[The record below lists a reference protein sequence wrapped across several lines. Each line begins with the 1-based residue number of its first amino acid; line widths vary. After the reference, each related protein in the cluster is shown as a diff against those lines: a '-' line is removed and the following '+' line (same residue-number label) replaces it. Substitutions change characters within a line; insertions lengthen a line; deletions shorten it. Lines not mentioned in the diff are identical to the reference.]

1 MQKNT
6 YGKIGEIIATD
17 YLKAKGYKI
26 IANNY
31 KNPLGEIDIIACDK
45 DYIVFVEVKT
55 RISRAFGDP
64 TEAVNYTKQNKIR
77 QVATLY
83 LKQHRMLNVNCRFDV
98 VAVLGQAGDSDV
110 RHIENA
116 F

>member
-6 YGKIGEIIATD
+6 YGKIGEIIATN
-17 YLKAKGYKI
+17 YLKQKGYKI
-26 IANNY
+26 VANNY
-31 KNPLGEIDIIACDK
+31 KNPIGEIDIIARDK
-45 DYIVFVEVKT
+45 DLLVFVEVKT

-64 TEAVNYTKQNKIR
+64 TEAVNFYKQQKIR
-77 QVATLY
+77 QVATMY
-83 LKQHRMLNVNCRFDV
+83 LKQHHMLETNCRFDV
-98 VAVLGQAGDSDV
+98 VAILGQKGDEDV

>member
-6 YGKIGEIIATD
+6 FGKIGEIIATD

-26 IANNY
+26 IVNNY
-31 KNPLGEIDIIACDK
+31 KNPLGEIDIIARDK

-55 RISRAFGDP
+55 RMSRAFGDP
-64 TEAVNYTKQNKIR
+64 AEAVNYTKQNKIR
-77 QVATLY
+77 QVASLY
-83 LKQHRMLNVNCRFDV
+83 LKQHRMLEANCRFDV
-98 VAVLGQAGDSDV
+98 VAVLGQAGDNDI

>member
-6 YGKIGEIIATD
+6 FGKIGEIIATD

-26 IANNY
+26 IVNNY
-31 KNPLGEIDIIACDK
+31 KNPFGEIDIIARDK

-55 RISRAFGDP
+55 RMSRAFGDP
-64 TEAVNYTKQNKIR
+64 AEAVNYTKQNKIR
-77 QVATLY
+77 QVASLY
-83 LKQHRMLNVNCRFDV
+83 LKQHRMLEANCRFDV
-98 VAVLGQAGDSDV
+98 VAVLGQAGDNDI